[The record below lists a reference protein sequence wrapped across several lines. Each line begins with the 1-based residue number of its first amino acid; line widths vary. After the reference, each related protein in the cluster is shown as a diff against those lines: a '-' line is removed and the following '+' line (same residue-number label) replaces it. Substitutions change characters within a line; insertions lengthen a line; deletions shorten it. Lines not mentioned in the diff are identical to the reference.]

1 MQKCNDKKQMKCRKA
16 VIIFLALKR
25 RFGMDR
31 FIIEYIAR
39 IVWST
44 RKHSGWGFLRH
55 VETMKTT
62 FERKNYSIR
71 LYSFERDDW
80 IEFGLHP
87 KFGSSYTIIQLVRY
101 VMQDGIDQSGRIIL
115 NVNYYEFIDEVFL
128 FTQ

>member
-1 MQKCNDKKQMKCRKA
+1 MQKCNYKKQMKCRQA
-16 VIIFLALKR
+16 VIILLALKR

-44 RKHSGWGFLRH
+44 RKHSGWNLFRH

-62 FERKNYSIR
+62 FKRKEYPIR
-71 LYSFERDDW
+71 LYSFEHDDW
-80 IEFGLHP
+80 IEFDLHP
-87 KFGSSYTIIQLVRY
+87 DFGKSYTIIQIVRY

-115 NVNYYEFIDEVFL
+115 NVMYHEFIDEVFL